1 MNSVGEHLKRIIQ
14 ILQSFFVS
22 AKAKLNRSAGRHLY
36 RVSAIR
42 GSCLRLHYL
51 RVFQANHYEDFAM
64 IYSLL
69 HKEYFIEIWLRPL
82 TQFIIISGSSRILL
96 DEYPKLKDKSEIL
109 VNYIEDPNDQ
119 RLRIAGSFLVKNTRT
134 CSELILSS
142 SCKSV
147 PKVEG
152 RNEDAYFYTDLNIGI
167 ADGVG
172 GVFIDFGISSQ
183 EFSIELMEK
192 CKKISRNF
200 NSSRQGKEIVKEA
213 LDSMISGGSST
224 FLLASLAR
232 NRLFISNFG
241 DSRLMLF
248 RKYYDTLR
256 LVFQTTAKQHSFNIP
271 FQVSKQ
277 FSPRQLQKFH
287 SFSKENIKNSYEN
300 IDPDEYFTTV
310 REGDILVIGTD
321 GLFDN
326 LFPSEIRKIIKKFP
340 IESNLSETVD
350 LLVEKALTKAK
361 GKEYTPFEEN
371 MKNIQCEWKGGKM
384 DDVTVIVSVVQK
396 GSYL

>member
-1 MNSVGEHLKRIIQ
+1 MNSIGEYLKRSIQ
-14 ILQSFFVS
+14 ILQSFFMFT
-22 AKAKLNRSAGRHLY
+22 KAKISRSAGKNLY
-36 RVSAIR
+36 RMTVTK

-51 RVFQANHYEDFAM
+51 RIFQANNYEDFTM

-69 HKEYFIEIWLRPL
+69 HQEYFIEIWLRPL

-96 DEYPKLKDKSEIL
+96 DEYPKLNDKSDIL
-109 VNYIEDPNDQ
+109 VNYIEDPNAQ
-119 RLRIAGSFLVKNTRT
+119 RLRIAGRFLVTNTRT

-142 SCKSV
+142 SCKSI

-152 RNEDAYFYTDLNIGI
+152 RNEDAYFYTDSNIGI

-192 CKKISRNF
+192 CKEISRNF
-200 NSSRQGKEIVKEA
+200 NTSRQGKEIVKEA

-256 LVFQTTAKQHSFNIP
+256 LVFQTTAKQHCFNTP

-277 FSPRQLQKFH
+277 FSPKQLQRVHTFYK
-287 SFSKENIKNSYEN
+287 SNIKNSDGN
-300 IDPDEYFTTV
+300 IDSDEYLTTV

-340 IESNLSETVD
+340 IVSDLPETVD
-350 LLVEKALTKAK
+350 LLVEKALKMAK
-361 GKEYTPFEEN
+361 GKERTPFEEN

-384 DDVTVIVSVVQK
+384 DDITAIVSVVQRRR
-396 GSYL
+396 